1 MRRPCAIV
9 RALVLGLTSTL
20 FLAASAN
27 ATEVRVMISGGLTPA
42 FNALVPEYERQTGNK
57 VLVA

>member
-1 MRRPCAIV
+1 MRRPSAIV

-42 FNALVPEYERQTGNK
+42 FAGI
-57 VLVA
+57 